1 MKILVALATDRYAII
16 TSDTLVD
23 YRDRG
28 QTYSSKIAQI
38 GGDTLIAHRGTLKLC
53 ADEWDLQVGLPTLQ
67 NIVDKLFPSLP
78 LGTIEKLEEIVT
90 KFSPYFDS
98 TADNCLIIA
107 IKVDGVVKL
116 YYYHKLG
123 RAVPGNQILPE
134 GKDIDKLIQD
144 GILSPYDKE
153 KISMFTFDKAKEWT
167 EGLVQTIIQYDSQYG
182 GEPVSKYLRI

>member
-1 MKILVALATDRYAII
+1 MTILVALATDRYAII

-38 GGDTLIAHRGTLKLC
+38 GGDTLI
-53 ADEWDLQVGLPTLQ
+53 VGLPTLQ

-116 YYYHKLG
+116 YYYDHKLG